1 MAGRVGGNGLRSL
14 DLRSGQ
20 GAALGDVNAKGMAGL
35 GTGGLRGLGARVA
48 AGALRTAGVAIAARL
63 GGGLG
68 GRLRRLVGGNI
79 KDVQAAASGRLD
91 SRGLTRVVGAV
102 VAIDNVVVPVPLASL
117 EDRAG
122 EAEGALPR
130 ARLGRGLVL
139 GERELANIVVPG
151 TEKMNGLDARGGADG
166 ERQLSSGHFGF
177 FFSKR
182 ESN

>member
-1 MAGRVGGNGLRSL
+1 
-14 DLRSGQ
+14 
-20 GAALGDVNAKGMAGL
+20 
-35 GTGGLRGLGARVA
+35 
-48 AGALRTAGVAIAARL
+48 
-63 GGGLG
+63 
-68 GRLRRLVGGNI
+68 
-79 KDVQAAASGRLD
+79 
-91 SRGLTRVVGAV
+91 VGAV